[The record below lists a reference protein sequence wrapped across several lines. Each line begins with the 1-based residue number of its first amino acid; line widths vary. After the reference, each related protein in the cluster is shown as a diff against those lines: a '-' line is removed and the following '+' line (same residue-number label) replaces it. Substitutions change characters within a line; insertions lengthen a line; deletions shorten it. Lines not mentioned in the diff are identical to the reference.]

1 MLPAKPQTM
10 YELKSINK
18 EKVKDKATKQSR
30 ITNYALRI
38 TYFIRL
44 GRPLFLVGGFLFH
57 GLGVAIALYQ
67 GHGLNLGAWL
77 WGQLGIT
84 AVQIMTHYSNDYF
97 DLTADK
103 ANQTPTRWSGG
114 SRILADDL
122 ISPKAALVTAV
133 SGGAVAI
140 TAAFILTITIGT
152 GPLTIP
158 LFLLAVTLAWSYSSP
173 PLQLNM
179 QGKGEITGAILIPG
193 LTTLVGYYL
202 QAGSLTLLPFLS
214 IFPLSCLQMAML
226 MVINFPDA
234 KGDAAVGKRT
244 LVHLLGEKSAVR
256 LYLTLLLSAYLS
268 LPLLALAG
276 LPPVVALAI
285 VALSPIAAWQG
296 WRMAGGSWAN
306 PAKWSSLGLWS
317 IGLLIM
323 SATFELL
330 AFLYLL

>member
-1 MLPAKPQTM
+1 M
-10 YELKSINK
+10 
-18 EKVKDKATKQSR
+18 
-30 ITNYALRI
+30 
-38 TYFIRL
+38 
-44 GRPLFLVGGFLFH
+44 FH
-57 GLGVAIALYQ
+57 GLGIAIALYQ

-77 WGQLGIT
+77 WGQVGIT

-114 SRILADDL
+114 SRILVDEL
-122 ISPKAALVTAV
+122 VSPKAALVTAIF
-133 SGGAVAI
+133 GALV
-140 TAAFILTITIGT
+140 TVMAAVILTIALGT

-158 LFLLAVTLAWSYSSP
+158 LFLLALALAWSYSSP

-202 QAGSLTLLPFLS
+202 QTGSVTVLPFLA

-234 KGDAAVGKRT
+234 ASDAAVGKRT

-256 LYLTLLLSAYLS
+256 LYLILLATAYLS
-268 LPLLALAG
+268 LPFLILAG
-276 LPPVVALAI
+276 LPSVVALAI
-285 VALSPIAAWQG
+285 LALAPIAAWQG
-296 WRMAGGSWAN
+296 WRMAGGRWAN
-306 PAKWSSLGLWS
+306 PAKWNSLGLWS

-323 SATFELL
+323 TATFELL

>member
-1 MLPAKPQTM
+1 M
-10 YELKSINK
+10 
-18 EKVKDKATKQSR
+18 
-30 ITNYALRI
+30 
-38 TYFIRL
+38 
-44 GRPLFLVGGFLFH
+44 
-57 GLGVAIALYQ
+57 YQ
-67 GHGLNLGAWL
+67 GNGLNLGAWL

-122 ISPKAALVTAV
+122 VSPKAALITAV
-133 SGGAVAI
+133 LAGVAAI
-140 TAAFILTITIGT
+140 TSAIILVLRFET

-179 QGKGEITGAILIPG
+179 QGKGELTGAILIPG

-202 QAGSLTLLPFLS
+202 QAGSLSLLPFLA

-226 MVINFPDA
+226 LVINFPDA
-234 KGDAAVGKRT
+234 EGDAAVGKRT
-244 LVHLLGEKSAVR
+244 LVHLLGKKSAVR
-256 LYLTLLLSAYLS
+256 LYLGLILAVYLT
-268 LPLLALAG
+268 LPLLILAQ
-276 LPPVVALAI
+276 LPATVALAI
-285 VALSPIAAWQG
+285 LLLSPIALWQG

-306 PAKWSSLGLWS
+306 PAKWNSLGLWS
-317 IGLLIM
+317 IGLLILT
-323 SATFELL
+323 ATFELL
-330 AFLYLL
+330 AFIYLF